1 MPKSNPKLTLSVSRD
16 IPFDKLV
23 LSQSNVRRIKAGVGI
38 EDLAEDIARRTLLQS
53 LTVRAV
59 VDGDGNETGMF
70 EVPSG
75 GRRYRALE
83 LLVKRKQLP
92 RTAPVPCIVRTAG
105 DAEEDSLAENIQR
118 APLHPLDQFR
128 AFLSLREKGQSEE
141 EIAAHQFVSV
151 SVVKHRLKLAS
162 VSPKILDAYAE
173 DQITLD
179 QLMAFT
185 VNGDHERQEQV
196 FERLAGTHDRQPY
209 AIRRMLTEGAVR
221 ASDKRARFIDIDGYI
236 EAGGSIM
243 RDLFQGDDGGWLQDV
258 GLVDLMVSERLRE
271 EAMKVQA
278 EGWRWIDAAPD
289 FPYGHTYGLRQ
300 LRGTPVEIS
309 PEEQATR
316 DALQAE
322 FDALTAEYEDAPELP
337 DEVDE
342 RLGEL
347 ETAIEALDQRPLAY
361 DADEVL
367 RAGAFVSIAADG
379 SLRIERGFVRPED
392 ELPVEPEPSALADG
406 AGAVAYAGDGSAVL
420 TDQQQSGNDDGVEPA
435 AEPEEDEGLRPIP
448 DRLMSELTA
457 HRTIALRDAVAQSPE
472 VAFRACLHA
481 LVLRL
486 FYRYALDSCLELE
499 VKHVGFGQQALGL
512 GDTMSAQAIDARHQ
526 ALADLL
532 PAQPEALWDALGDMD
547 GDQKQ
552 SLFAHCIACTVN
564 ATFEAYN
571 RRPRALGHADQLA
584 VAVDL
589 DMAAAGW
596 TPTADGFLG
605 RVTKA
610 RILQAVTEAK
620 GERCGDSIAHLK
632 KGDMA
637 ARAAVLLEG
646 TGWLPEPL
654 RTPGHALPTPL
665 EVAAGPAI
673 DPESETTDDEA
684 LEAVTDADPQVEAD
698 PAAED
703 GTRSV
708 ANEEPIDDTAGAE
721 GETPFAIAA
730 E

>member
-1 MPKSNPKLTLSVSRD
+1 MPKSNPKLALSVSRD

-38 EDLAEDIARRTLLQS
+38 EELAEDIARRTLLQS

-59 VDGDGNETGMF
+59 VDAEGNETGMF

-83 LLVKRKQLP
+83 LLVRRKRLP
-92 RTAPVPCIVRTAG
+92 RNAPVPCIVRTEG

-128 AFLSLREKGQSEE
+128 AFLALREKGQSEE

-151 SVVKHRLKLAS
+151 AVVKQRLKLAS

-173 DQITLD
+173 DEITLD

-196 FERLAGTHDRQPY
+196 FERLAASYDRQPY

-221 ASDKRARFIDIDGYI
+221 ASDKRARFIDIDAYV
-236 EAGGSIM
+236 EAGGGVM

-300 LRGTPVEIS
+300 LRGTPVEITA
-309 PEEQATR
+309 EEQATR

-322 FDALTAEYEDAPELP
+322 FDALVAEHEDLPELP

-347 ETAIEALDQRPLAY
+347 ETAIEALDQRPLTF
-361 DADEVL
+361 DPDEVS
-367 RAGAFVSIAADG
+367 RAGVFVSIAPDG

-392 ELPVEPEPSALADG
+392 ELPLELERSGMAQGD
-406 AGAVAYAGDGSAVL
+406 DGSVHAG
-420 TDQQQSGNDDGVEPA
+420 TDYDGDRVDIDSDMDVAP
-435 AEPEEDEGLRPIP
+435 EPEEDEGLRPIP
-448 DRLMSELTA
+448 DRLMAELTA
-457 HRTIALRDAVAQSPE
+457 YRTLALRDAVARSPE

-486 FYRYALDSCLELE
+486 FYRYALDSCLELDA
-499 VKHVGFGQQALGL
+499 KQVGFGQQEPGL
-512 GDTMSAQAIDARHQ
+512 GDTASAQAIDARQ
-526 ALADLL
+526 KMLADLL
-532 PAQPEALWDALGDMD
+532 PAQPEALWDALAEMD
-547 GDQKQ
+547 DEQRQ
-552 SLFAHCIACTVN
+552 SLFAHCVACAVN

-571 RRPRALGHADQLA
+571 RRPRALAHADRLA
-584 VAVDL
+584 QAVDL

-596 TPTADGFLG
+596 TPTVDTFFG

-610 RILQAVTEAK
+610 RIVQAVTEAK
-620 GERCGDSIAHLK
+620 GERTAESIAHLK
-632 KGDMA
+632 KPDMA

-646 TGWLPEPL
+646 SGWLPEPL
-654 RTPGHALPTPL
+654 RTPGRALP
-665 EVAAGPAI
+665 
-673 DPESETTDDEA
+673 S
-684 LEAVTDADPQVEAD
+684 QVEGKRESLIEEAILDGESVGEAQSAAD
-698 PAAED
+698 D
-703 GTRSV
+703 GARSV
-708 ANEEPIDDTAGAE
+708 ADEEPIDEYAGAE
-721 GETPFAIAA
+721 GDTPFAVAA

>member
-1 MPKSNPKLTLSVSRD
+1 MPKSNPKLALSVSQD

-59 VDGDGNETGMF
+59 VDADGNETGMF

-92 RTAPVPCIVRTAG
+92 RNAPVPCIIRTEG

-128 AFLSLREKGQSEE
+128 AFLTLREKGQSEE

-151 SVVKHRLKLAS
+151 AVVKQRLKLAS

-173 DQITLD
+173 DEITLD

-196 FERLAGTHDRQPY
+196 YEWLAGSYDHQPY

-221 ASDKRARFIDIDGYI
+221 ACDKRARFIDIDAYI
-236 EAGGSIM
+236 EAGGGVM

-258 GLVDLMVSERLRE
+258 GLVDLMVSERLHE

-289 FPYGHTYGLRQ
+289 FPYGHSYGLRQ

-309 PEEQATR
+309 AEEQATR

-322 FDALTAEYEDAPELP
+322 YDALMAEHEDSPELP
-337 DEVDE
+337 DEIDE

-347 ETAIEALDQRPLAY
+347 ETAIEELDQRPLAY
-361 DADEVL
+361 DADEVA
-367 RAGAFVSIAADG
+367 RAGAFASIAPDG

-392 ELPVEPEPSALADG
+392 ELPIEPEQ
-406 AGAVAYAGDGSAVL
+406 GAVSGDHNSHADNGTSHEGAQV
-420 TDQQQSGNDDGVEPA
+420 DIESNNVEVA
-435 AEPEEDEGLRPIP
+435 AEPEEDESLRPIP

-457 HRTIALRDAVAQSPE
+457 HRTLALRDAVARSPE
-472 VAFRACLHA
+472 VAFHACLHA

-486 FYRYALDSCLELE
+486 FYRYALDSCLELDA
-499 VKHVGFGQQALGL
+499 KHVGFGQQAPGL
-512 GDTMSAQAIDARHQ
+512 GDTASAQAIDARHQ

-547 GDQKQ
+547 GEQQK
-552 SLFAHCIACTVN
+552 SLFAHCVACTVN

-571 RRPRALGHADQLA
+571 RRPRALIHADQLA
-584 VAVDL
+584 QAVDL

-596 TPTADGFLG
+596 KPTADTFLG

-610 RILQAVTEAK
+610 RIMQAVAEAK
-620 GERCGDSIAHLK
+620 GERTADSIAHLK
-632 KGDMA
+632 KPDMA

-646 TGWLPEPL
+646 SGWLPEPL
-654 RTPGHALPTPL
+654 RTPGRAIPTPTER
-665 EVAAGPAI
+665 EV
-673 DPESETTDDEA
+673 ESPTDEA
-684 LEAVTDADPQVEAD
+684 IVDADAIGEAKPTAD
-698 PAAED
+698 D
-703 GTRSV
+703 GARSV
-708 ANEEPIDDTAGAE
+708 ADEAPIDDNAEAE
-721 GETPFAIAA
+721 GETHFAVAA

>member
-1 MPKSNPKLTLSVSRD
+1 MAKSNPKLALSVSRD

-38 EDLAEDIARRTLLQS
+38 EELAEDIARRTLLQS

-59 VDGDGNETGMF
+59 VDANGNETGMF

-83 LLVKRKQLP
+83 LLVKRKRLP
-92 RTAPVPCIVRTAG
+92 RNAPVPCIIRTEG

-128 AFLSLREKGQSEE
+128 AFLALREKGQSEE

-151 SVVKHRLKLAS
+151 AVVKQRLKLAA
-162 VSPKILDAYAE
+162 VSPKILEAYAE
-173 DQITLD
+173 DEITLD

-196 FERLAGTHDRQPY
+196 FERLASSHDRQPY
-209 AIRRMLTEGAVR
+209 AIRRLLTEGAVR
-221 ASDKRARFIDIDGYI
+221 ASDKRARFIDIDAYV
-236 EAGGSIM
+236 EAGGGVM

-258 GLVDLMVSERLRE
+258 GLVDLMVSEQLRE

-300 LRGTPVEIS
+300 LRGTPVEINA
-309 PEEQATR
+309 EEQATR

-322 FDALTAEYEDAPELP
+322 YDALVAEHEDLPELP
-337 DEVDE
+337 DAVDE

-347 ETAIEALDQRPLAY
+347 ETAIEALDQRPLAF
-361 DADEVL
+361 DADEVA
-367 RAGAFVSIAADG
+367 RAGAFVSIAQDG

-392 ELPVEPEPSALADG
+392 EQPIESQPDAVVEA
-406 AGAVAYAGDGSAVL
+406 
-420 TDQQQSGNDDGVEPA
+420 DDGHDDSGTDDGGQQVDIHGDVA
-435 AEPEEDEGLRPIP
+435 AASELDEDEGLRPIP

-457 HRTIALRDAVAQSPE
+457 HRTLALRDAVARSPE

-486 FYRYALDSCLELE
+486 FYRYALDSCLDLE
-499 VKHVGFGQQALGL
+499 AKHVGFVHQAPGL
-512 GDTMSAQAIDARHQ
+512 GDTTSAQTIDTRHH
-526 ALADLL
+526 ALAELL
-532 PAQPEALWDALGDMD
+532 PAQPEALWDALGDMND
-547 GDQKQ
+547 EQCQ

-564 ATFEAYN
+564 ATFEPYN
-571 RRPRALGHADQLA
+571 RRPRALVHADRLA
-584 VAVDL
+584 QAVDL
-589 DMAAAGW
+589 DLAAAGW
-596 TPTADGFLG
+596 IPTVDAFLG

-610 RILQAVTEAK
+610 RIVLAVTEAK
-620 GERCGDSIAHLK
+620 GARIAESLTQLK
-632 KGDMA
+632 KPDMA

-646 TGWLPEPL
+646 SGWLPEPL
-654 RTPGHALPTPL
+654 RTAGRPVATPV
-665 EVAAGPAI
+665 EGEIESAI
-673 DPESETTDDEA
+673 EDAIVGAEPESEA
-684 LEAVTDADPQVEAD
+684 Q
-698 PAAED
+698 PAADD
-703 GTRSV
+703 GARSV
-708 ANEEPIDDTAGAE
+708 AEKTPIDDNAE
-721 GETPFAIAA
+721 ADGDTPFAVAA

>member
-1 MPKSNPKLTLSVSRD
+1 MPKSNPKLALSVSRD

-38 EDLAEDIARRTLLQS
+38 EDLADDIARRTLLQS

-59 VDGDGNETGMF
+59 VDADGNETGMF

-92 RTAPVPCIVRTAG
+92 RNAPVPCIIRTEG

-128 AFLSLREKGQSEE
+128 AFLALREKGQSEE

-151 SVVKHRLKLAS
+151 AVVKQRLKLAS

-173 DQITLD
+173 DEITLD

-185 VNGDHERQEQV
+185 VNGDHERQEQI
-196 FERLAGTHDRQPY
+196 FERLAGSYDSQPY

-221 ASDKRARFIDIDGYI
+221 ACDKRARFINIDAYI
-236 EAGGSIM
+236 EAGGGVM

-271 EAMKVQA
+271 EAMKVQT

-300 LRGTPVEIS
+300 LRGTPVEITA
-309 PEEQATR
+309 EEQATR

-322 FDALTAEYEDAPELP
+322 YDALVAEHEDLPELP

-361 DADEVL
+361 DADEVT
-367 RAGAFVSIAADG
+367 RAGAFISIAPDG

-392 ELPVEPEPSALADG
+392 ELPIEREQ
-406 AGAVAYAGDGSAVL
+406 GAVVDGDNG
-420 TDQQQSGNDDGVEPA
+420 TDDGGDQVVIEIDVEVAP
-435 AEPEEDEGLRPIP
+435 EPEEDEGLRPIP
-448 DRLMSELTA
+448 DRLMAELTA
-457 HRTIALRDAVAQSPE
+457 HRTLALRDAVARSPE
-472 VAFRACLHA
+472 VAFHACLHA

-486 FYRYALDSCLELE
+486 FYRYALDSCLELDA
-499 VKHVGFGQQALGL
+499 KHVGFGQQAPGL
-512 GDTMSAQAIDARHQ
+512 GDTAPAQSIDARHQ

-547 GDQKQ
+547 GEQQKA
-552 SLFAHCIACTVN
+552 LFAHCVARTVN
-564 ATFEAYN
+564 AMFEAYN
-571 RRPRALGHADQLA
+571 RRPRALAHADRLA
-584 VAVDL
+584 RAVDL

-596 TPTADGFLG
+596 TPTADTFLG

-610 RILQAVTEAK
+610 RILQAVAEAK
-620 GERCGDSIAHLK
+620 GERAAESIAHLK
-632 KGDMA
+632 KPDMA

-646 TGWLPEPL
+646 SGWLPEPL
-654 RTPGHALPTPL
+654 RTPGRAIPTPTER
-665 EVAAGPAI
+665 EV
-673 DPESETTDDEA
+673 ESPTDEPI
-684 LEAVTDADPQVEAD
+684 VDADALGEAQ
-698 PAAED
+698 PAADD

-708 ANEEPIDDTAGAE
+708 ADEAPIDENAEAE
-721 GETPFAIAA
+721 GDTPFAVAA

>member
-1 MPKSNPKLTLSVSRD
+1 MSKSSPKLALSTSRD

-59 VDGDGNETGMF
+59 VDAEGNETGMF

-83 LLVKRKQLP
+83 LLVKRKKLP
-92 RTAPVPCIVRTAG
+92 RNAPVPCIVRTAG

-128 AFLSLREKGQSEE
+128 AFLALREKGQSEE

-151 SVVKHRLKLAS
+151 AVVKQRLKLAS

-173 DQITLD
+173 DAITLD

-196 FERLAGTHDRQPY
+196 FERLAGPYDNQPY
-209 AIRRMLTEGAVR
+209 MIRRMLTEGAVR
-221 ASDKRARFIDIDGYI
+221 ASDKRARFIDIDAYV
-236 EAGGSIM
+236 EAGGSVM

-300 LRGTPVEIS
+300 LRGTPVAIS
-309 PEEQATR
+309 AEEQATR

-322 FDALTAEYEDAPELP
+322 FDALVAEYEDAPELP
-337 DEVDE
+337 DEVDA

-361 DADEVL
+361 DADDVA
-367 RAGAFVSIAADG
+367 RAGTFVSIAPDG

-392 ELPVEPEPSALADG
+392 ELPVEPEQ
-406 AGAVAYAGDGSAVL
+406 GAVAEAHQDHADNGTDIGGGQAGIDS
-420 TDQQQSGNDDGVEPA
+420 DVEPA
-435 AEPEEDEGLRPIP
+435 PEPEEDEGLRPIP
-448 DRLMSELTA
+448 DRLVSELTA
-457 HRTIALRDAVAQSPE
+457 HRTLALRDAVAQSPE
-472 VAFRACLHA
+472 VAFHACLHA
-481 LVLRL
+481 LVIRL

-499 VKHVGFGQQALGL
+499 AKHVGFGQQAPGL
-512 GDTMSAQAIDARHQ
+512 GDTESAQAIDTRHQ

-532 PAQPEALWDALGDMD
+532 PAQPESLWDALGEMD
-547 GDQKQ
+547 GDQQK

-571 RRPRALGHADQLA
+571 RRPRALAHADRLA
-584 VAVDL
+584 QAVDL

-596 TPTADGFLG
+596 TPTVGTFLG

-610 RILQAVTEAK
+610 RIVQAVAEAK
-620 GERCGDSIAHLK
+620 GERVAESIAQLK

-646 TGWLPEPL
+646 SGWLPEPL
-654 RTPGHALPTPL
+654 RTPGRALPEPVESEAESPIE
-665 EVAAGPAI
+665 EVIVENAI
-673 DPESETTDDEA
+673 DGKVSS
-684 LEAVTDADPQVEAD
+684 
-698 PAAED
+698 AEDD
-703 GTRSV
+703 GTRPV
-708 ANEEPIDDTAGAE
+708 ADEAPLGDNDMVE
-721 GETPFAIAA
+721 GDTPFAVAA

>member
-1 MPKSNPKLTLSVSRD
+1 MPKSNPKLALSVSRD

-23 LSQSNVRRIKAGVGI
+23 LSQANVRRIKAGVGI
-38 EDLAEDIARRTLLQS
+38 EDLADDIARRTLLQS
-53 LTVRAV
+53 LTVRVV
-59 VDGDGNETGMF
+59 VDADGNETGMF

-92 RTAPVPCIVRTAG
+92 RNAPVPCIIRTEG

-128 AFLSLREKGQSEE
+128 AFLALREKGQSEE

-151 SVVKHRLKLAS
+151 AVVKQRLKLAS

-173 DQITLD
+173 DEITLD

-196 FERLAGTHDRQPY
+196 YERLAGSYDRQPY

-221 ASDKRARFIDIDGYI
+221 ACDKRARFIDVDAYI
-236 EAGGSIM
+236 EAGGGVM

-271 EAMKVQA
+271 EAIKAQA
-278 EGWRWIDAAPD
+278 EGWHWIDAAPD

-300 LRGTPVEIS
+300 LRGTPVEITA
-309 PEEQATR
+309 EEQATR

-322 FDALTAEYEDAPELP
+322 YDALAAEYEDLPELP

-347 ETAIEALDQRPLAY
+347 ETAIEALDQRPLTY
-361 DADEVL
+361 DADEVA
-367 RAGAFVSIAADG
+367 RAGAFVSIAPDG

-392 ELPVEPEPSALADG
+392 ELPIEPEQ
-406 AGAVAYAGDGSAVL
+406 GAVSGDDNSHADNGTSHEGAQV
-420 TDQQQSGNDDGVEPA
+420 DIESDNVEVA

-457 HRTIALRDAVAQSPE
+457 HRTLALRDAVARSPE
-472 VAFRACLHA
+472 VAFHACLHA

-486 FYRYALDSCLELE
+486 FYRYALDSCLELDA
-499 VKHVGFGQQALGL
+499 KHVGFGQQAPGL
-512 GDTMSAQAIDARHQ
+512 GDTASAQAIDARHQ

-532 PAQPEALWDALGDMD
+532 PSEPEALWDALGDMD
-547 GDQKQ
+547 GEQQKA
-552 SLFAHCIACTVN
+552 LFAHCIACTVN

-571 RRPRALGHADQLA
+571 RRPRALVHADMLA
-584 VAVDL
+584 EAVDL

-596 TPTADGFLG
+596 TPTADTFLG

-610 RILQAVTEAK
+610 RIVQAVAEAK
-620 GERCGDSIAHLK
+620 GERAAESIAHLK
-632 KGDMA
+632 KPDMA

-646 TGWLPEPL
+646 SGWLPEPL
-654 RTPGHALPTPL
+654 RTPGRAIPTPT
-665 EVAAGPAI
+665 
-673 DPESETTDDEA
+673 ESAFESPIDEA
-684 LEAVTDADPQVEAD
+684 IVDADGLGEAQSAGD
-698 PAAED
+698 D
-703 GTRSV
+703 GARSV
-708 ANEEPIDDTAGAE
+708 ADEAPIDDNAGAE
-721 GETPFAIAA
+721 GDTPFAVAA

>member
-59 VDGDGNETGMF
+59 VGSDGTETGMF

-83 LLVKRKQLP
+83 MLVKRKKLP
-92 RTAPVPCIVRTAG
+92 RNAPVPCIVRTAG

-128 AFLSLREKGQSEE
+128 AFLALREKGQSEE

-151 SVVKHRLKLAS
+151 AVVKQRLKLAS
-162 VSPKILDAYAE
+162 VSAKILDAYAE
-173 DQITLD
+173 DAITLE

-196 FERLAGTHDRQPY
+196 FERLAGSYDNQPY

-221 ASDKRARFIDIDGYI
+221 ASDKRARFIDIDAYV
-236 EAGGSIM
+236 EAGGGVM

-271 EAMKVQA
+271 ETMKVQA

-300 LRGTPVEIS
+300 LRGTPVAIS
-309 PEEQATR
+309 AEEQATR

-322 FDALTAEYEDAPELP
+322 FDALVEEHEGAPELP

-361 DADEVL
+361 DADEVA

-379 SLRIERGFVRPED
+379 GLRIERGFVRPED
-392 ELPVEPEPSALADG
+392 ELPVESRGDTLAGNDADDGDDAAIGDHYGSTGGNAEPAPEPD
-406 AGAVAYAGDGSAVL
+406 
-420 TDQQQSGNDDGVEPA
+420 
-435 AEPEEDEGLRPIP
+435 EDEGLRPIP
-448 DRLMSELTA
+448 DRLVSELTA
-457 HRTIALRDAVAQSPE
+457 HRTLALRDAMARSPE
-472 VAFRACLHA
+472 VAFHACLHA
-481 LVLRL
+481 LALRL
-486 FYRYALDSCLELE
+486 FYRYALDSCLELDA
-499 VKHVGFGQQALGL
+499 KHVGFGQQAPGL
-512 GDTMSAQAIDARHQ
+512 GDTASAQAIDARHQ

-547 GDQKQ
+547 GEQQKA
-552 SLFAHCIACTVN
+552 LFAHCVACTVN

-571 RRPRALGHADQLA
+571 RRPRALAHADRLA
-584 VAVDL
+584 QAVDL
-589 DMAAAGW
+589 DMATAGW
-596 TPTADGFLG
+596 TPTVDTFLG

-610 RILQAVTEAK
+610 RIVQAVTEAK
-620 GERCGDSIAHLK
+620 GERIAESIAHLK

-637 ARAAVLLEG
+637 ARAAVLLQG
-646 TGWLPEPL
+646 SGWLPEPL
-654 RTPGHALPTPL
+654 RTPGRTLPP
-665 EVAAGPAI
+665 P
-673 DPESETTDDEA
+673 
-684 LEAVTDADPQVEAD
+684 VEC
-698 PAAED
+698 AAELSIEEVIADSVLEGEVPSAEDD
-703 GTRSV
+703 GTRPV
-708 ANEEPIDDTAGAE
+708 AAE
-721 GETPFAIAA
+721 APLGDNDMVEGDTPFAVAA

>member
-1 MPKSNPKLTLSVSRD
+1 MSKSSPKLALSASRD

-59 VDGDGNETGMF
+59 VDTDGNETGMF

-83 LLVKRKQLP
+83 LLVKRKKLP
-92 RTAPVPCIVRTAG
+92 RNAPVPCIVRTAG

-128 AFLSLREKGQSEE
+128 AFLALREKGQSEE

-151 SVVKHRLKLAS
+151 AVVKQRLKLAS

-173 DQITLD
+173 DAITLD

-196 FERLAGTHDRQPY
+196 FERLAGSYDNQPY

-221 ASDKRARFIDIDGYI
+221 ASDKRARFIDIDAYV
-236 EAGGSIM
+236 EAGGSVM

-300 LRGTPVEIS
+300 LRGMPVAIS
-309 PEEQATR
+309 AEEQATR

-322 FDALTAEYEDAPELP
+322 YDALIAEYEDAPELP

-361 DADEVL
+361 DADEVA
-367 RAGAFVSIAADG
+367 RAGAFVSIAPDG

-392 ELPVEPEPSALADG
+392 ELPVEPEQ
-406 AGAVAYAGDGSAVL
+406 GAVVEADQDHADNGTDIGGGQAGIDS
-420 TDQQQSGNDDGVEPA
+420 NVEPA
-435 AEPEEDEGLRPIP
+435 PEPEEDEGLRPIP
-448 DRLMSELTA
+448 DRLVSELTA
-457 HRTIALRDAVAQSPE
+457 HRTLALRDAVARSPE
-472 VAFRACLHA
+472 VAFHACLHA

-499 VKHVGFGQQALGL
+499 AKHVGFGQQAPGL
-512 GDTMSAQAIDARHQ
+512 GDTASAQAIDARHQ

-532 PAQPEALWDALGDMD
+532 PAQPEALWNALGDMD
-547 GDQKQ
+547 GEQQKA
-552 SLFAHCIACTVN
+552 LFAHCVASTVN

-571 RRPRALGHADQLA
+571 RRPRALAHADRLA
-584 VAVDL
+584 QAVDL

-596 TPTADGFLG
+596 TPTVDTFLG

-610 RILQAVTEAK
+610 RIVQAVTEAK
-620 GERCGDSIAHLK
+620 GERTAEGIAHLK

-646 TGWLPEPL
+646 SGWLPEPL
-654 RTPGHALPTPL
+654 RTPGRALPKP
-665 EVAAGPAI
+665 V
-673 DPESETTDDEA
+673 ESEAESPIK
-684 LEAVTDADPQVEAD
+684 EVIVENAINGEVSS
-698 PAAED
+698 AEDD
-703 GTRSV
+703 GTRPV
-708 ANEEPIDDTAGAE
+708 ADEAPLGDNDMVE
-721 GETPFAIAA
+721 GDTPFAVAA

>member
-1 MPKSNPKLTLSVSRD
+1 MPKSNPKLALSVSRD

-38 EDLAEDIARRTLLQS
+38 EDLAQDIARRTLLQS

-59 VDGDGNETGMF
+59 VDADGNETGMF

-92 RTAPVPCIVRTAG
+92 RNAPVPCIIRTEG

-128 AFLSLREKGQSEE
+128 AFLALREKGQSEE

-151 SVVKHRLKLAS
+151 AVVKQRLKLAS

-173 DQITLD
+173 DEITLD

-185 VNGDHERQEQV
+185 VNGDHERQEQI
-196 FERLAGTHDRQPY
+196 FERLAGSYDSQPY

-221 ASDKRARFIDIDGYI
+221 ACDKRARFINIDAYI
-236 EAGGSIM
+236 EAGGGVM

-271 EAMKVQA
+271 EAMKVQT

-300 LRGTPVEIS
+300 LRGTPVEITA
-309 PEEQATR
+309 EEQATR

-322 FDALTAEYEDAPELP
+322 YDALVAEHEDLPELP

-361 DADEVL
+361 DADEVT
-367 RAGAFVSIAADG
+367 RAGAFISIAPDG

-392 ELPVEPEPSALADG
+392 ELPIEPEQ
-406 AGAVAYAGDGSAVL
+406 GAVVDGDNG
-420 TDQQQSGNDDGVEPA
+420 TDDGGDQVGIDIDVEVAP
-435 AEPEEDEGLRPIP
+435 EPEEDEGLRPIP

-457 HRTIALRDAVAQSPE
+457 HRTLALRDAVARSPE
-472 VAFRACLHA
+472 VAFHACLHA

-486 FYRYALDSCLELE
+486 FYRYSLDSCLELDA
-499 VKHVGFGQQALGL
+499 KHVGFGQQAPGL
-512 GDTMSAQAIDARHQ
+512 GDTAPAQSIDARHQ

-547 GDQKQ
+547 GEQQKA
-552 SLFAHCIACTVN
+552 LFAHCVACTVN
-564 ATFEAYN
+564 AMFEAYN
-571 RRPRALGHADQLA
+571 RRPRALAHADRLA
-584 VAVDL
+584 RAVDL
-589 DMAAAGW
+589 DMAAVGW
-596 TPTADGFLG
+596 TPTADTFLG

-610 RILQAVTEAK
+610 RILQAVAEAK
-620 GERCGDSIAHLK
+620 GERAAESIAHFK
-632 KGDMA
+632 KPDMA

-646 TGWLPEPL
+646 SGWLPEPL
-654 RTPGHALPTPL
+654 RTPGRAIPTPTEC
-665 EVAAGPAI
+665 EV
-673 DPESETTDDEA
+673 ESPTDEA
-684 LEAVTDADPQVEAD
+684 IVDADALGEAKPTAD
-698 PAAED
+698 D
-703 GTRSV
+703 GSRSV
-708 ANEEPIDDTAGAE
+708 ADEAPIDDNAGAE
-721 GETPFAIAA
+721 GDSPFAVAA

>member
-1 MPKSNPKLTLSVSRD
+1 MPKSSPKLALSVSRD

-38 EDLAEDIARRTLLQS
+38 EELAEDIARRTLLQS

-59 VDGDGNETGMF
+59 VDADGQETGMF

-83 LLVKRKQLP
+83 LLVKRKRLP
-92 RTAPVPCIVRTAG
+92 RNAPVPCIVRTEG

-128 AFLSLREKGQSEE
+128 AFLALREKGQTEE

-151 SVVKHRLKLAS
+151 AVVKQRLKLAS

-173 DQITLD
+173 DEITLD

-196 FERLAGTHDRQPY
+196 YERLAASYDRQPY
-209 AIRRMLTEGAVR
+209 VIRRMLTEGAVR
-221 ASDKRARFIDIDGYI
+221 ASDKRARFIDVDAYV
-236 EAGGSIM
+236 EAGGSVM

-271 EAMKVQA
+271 EAAKVQA
-278 EGWRWIDAAPD
+278 EGWRWVDIAPD

-300 LRGTPVEIS
+300 LRGTPVAITA
-309 PEEQATR
+309 EEQATR
-316 DALQAE
+316 DALQE
-322 FDALTAEYEDAPELP
+322 EYDALVAEHEDAPELP

-347 ETAIEALDQRPLAY
+347 ETAIEALDQRPFVY
-361 DADEVL
+361 DAEEVS
-367 RAGAFVSIAADG
+367 RAGTFVSIAPDG
-379 SLRIERGFVRPED
+379 GLRIERGYVRPED
-392 ELPVEPEPSALADG
+392 ELPIEPESGADAEDDDSSTAAANG
-406 AGAVAYAGDGSAVL
+406 SNEQDGIGTAI
-420 TDQQQSGNDDGVEPA
+420 EPA
-435 AEPEEDEGLRPIP
+435 PEPEEDESLRPIP

-457 HRTIALRDAVAQSPE
+457 HRTVALRDAVARAPE
-472 VAFRACLHA
+472 VAFLACLHA

-486 FYRYALDSCLELE
+486 FYRFALDSCLELD
-499 VKHVGFGQQALGL
+499 VKHMVFDHQAPGL
-512 GDTMSAQAIDARHQ
+512 GDSASAQAVDARHQ
-526 ALADLL
+526 AFADML
-532 PAQPEALWDALGDMD
+532 PAQPEALWDALGGMD
-547 GDQKQ
+547 DDQRRA
-552 SLFAHCIACTVN
+552 LFAHCVACTVN

-571 RRPRALGHADQLA
+571 RRPRALAHADRLA
-584 VAVDL
+584 EAVDL

-596 TPTADGFLG
+596 TPTVDTFFG

-610 RILQAVTEAK
+610 RIVQAVTEAK
-620 GERCGDSIAHLK
+620 GERTAESIAHLK
-632 KGDMA
+632 KPDMA

-646 TGWLPEPL
+646 SCWLPEPL
-654 RTPGHALPTPL
+654 RTPGRGLP
-665 EVAAGPAI
+665 
-673 DPESETTDDEA
+673 S
-684 LEAVTDADPQVEAD
+684 QVEGKAESLVEEAILDAEFIGEAQSAAD
-698 PAAED
+698 D
-703 GTRSV
+703 GARSV
-708 ANEEPIDDTAGAE
+708 ADEEPIDDNEPVE
-721 GETPFAIAA
+721 GDTPFAVAA

>member
-1 MPKSNPKLTLSVSRD
+1 MPKSNPKLALSVSRD

-38 EDLAEDIARRTLLQS
+38 EELAEDIDRRTLLQS

-59 VDGDGNETGMF
+59 VDEAGQETGMF

-83 LLVKRKQLP
+83 LLVKRKRLP
-92 RTAPVPCIVRTAG
+92 RNAPVPCILRTEG

-128 AFLSLREKGQSEE
+128 AFLALREKGQTEE

-151 SVVKHRLKLAS
+151 AVVKQRLKLAS
-162 VSPKILDAYAE
+162 VSPKVLDAYAE
-173 DQITLD
+173 AEIRLD

-196 FERLAGTHDRQPY
+196 YERLAASHDRQPY

-221 ASDKRARFIDIDGYI
+221 ALDKRARFIDVDAYV
-236 EAGGSIM
+236 EAGGSVM

-271 EAMKVQA
+271 EAVKVQA

-300 LRGTPVEIS
+300 LRGTPVEITA
-309 PEEQATR
+309 EEQATR

-322 FDALTAEYEDAPELP
+322 YDALGAEYEDAPELP

-361 DADEVL
+361 DADEVT
-367 RAGAFVSIAADG
+367 RAGAFVSLAPDG
-379 SLRIERGFVRPED
+379 SLRVERGYVRPED
-392 ELPVEPEPSALADG
+392 ELPVELEAVPVVGGDYVDNGIGSDGQDDDPVVIEGTGPAPES
-406 AGAVAYAGDGSAVL
+406 
-420 TDQQQSGNDDGVEPA
+420 
-435 AEPEEDEGLRPIP
+435 EEDEGLRPIP

-457 HRTIALRDAVAQSPE
+457 HRTLALRDAVAGSHE
-472 VAFRACLHA
+472 VAFLACLHA
-481 LVLRL
+481 LVLKL
-486 FYRYALDSCLELE
+486 FYRYALDSCLELDA
-499 VKHVGFGQQALGL
+499 KHVGFGHQAPGL
-512 GDTMSAQAIDARHQ
+512 GDTASAQAMDARHQ
-526 ALADLL
+526 AFADML
-532 PAQPEALWDALGDMD
+532 PAQPEALWDALGGMD
-547 GDQKQ
+547 EEQRQ
-552 SLFAHCIACTVN
+552 SLFAHCVACTIN
-564 ATFEAYN
+564 ATFEPYN
-571 RRPRALGHADQLA
+571 RRPRALAHADRLA
-584 VAVDL
+584 QAVDL

-596 TPTADGFLG
+596 TPTVDAFLG

-610 RILQAVTEAK
+610 RIVQAVAEAK
-620 GERCGDSIAHLK
+620 GERAAEGIAHLK

-637 ARAAVLLEG
+637 ARAAVLLDG

-654 RTPGHALPTPL
+654 RTPGRALLAPMEGDAESATFN
-665 EVAAGPAI
+665 APA
-673 DPESETTDDEA
+673 D
-684 LEAVTDADPQVEAD
+684 TDAESVAQ
-698 PAAED
+698 PATND
-703 GTRSV
+703 GARSV
-708 ANEEPIDDTAGAE
+708 AEEELIDDYDPVE
-721 GETPFAIAA
+721 GDAPFAIAA

>member
-1 MPKSNPKLTLSVSRD
+1 MSKSSPKLALSVSRD

-38 EDLAEDIARRTLLQS
+38 EELAEDIARRTLLQS

-59 VDGDGNETGMF
+59 VDADGNETGMF

-83 LLVKRKQLP
+83 LLMKRKRLP
-92 RTAPVPCIVRTAG
+92 RNAPVPCIVRTEG

-128 AFLSLREKGQSEE
+128 AFLALREKGQSEE

-151 SVVKHRLKLAS
+151 AVVKQRLKLAS

-173 DQITLD
+173 DAITLD

-196 FERLAGTHDRQPY
+196 FERLAGSYDNQPY

-221 ASDKRARFIDIDGYI
+221 ASDKRARFIDLDAYV
-236 EAGGSIM
+236 EAGGGVM

-271 EAMKVQA
+271 EAIKVQG

-300 LRGTPVEIS
+300 LRGTPVEITA
-309 PEEQATR
+309 EEQATR

-322 FDALTAEYEDAPELP
+322 YDALVAENEDLPELP
-337 DEVDE
+337 DAVDE

-347 ETAIEALDQRPLAY
+347 ETAIEALEQRPIAF
-361 DADEVL
+361 DPDEVA
-367 RAGAFVSIAADG
+367 RAGAFVSIAPDG
-379 SLRIERGFVRPED
+379 SVRIERGFVRPED
-392 ELPVEPEPSALADG
+392 ELPVEPESGTAVEGDDGDGDVGEDGNDRGDIDDG
-406 AGAVAYAGDGSAVL
+406 AGVA
-420 TDQQQSGNDDGVEPA
+420 P
-435 AEPEEDEGLRPIP
+435 EPEEDEGLRPIP
-448 DRLMSELTA
+448 DRLVSELTA
-457 HRTIALRDAVAQSPE
+457 HRTLALRDAVAQSPE

-499 VKHVGFGQQALGL
+499 AKHVGFGQQAPGL
-512 GDTMSAQAIDARHQ
+512 GETASALAIDARHQ
-526 ALADLL
+526 ALAALL
-532 PAQPEALWDALGDMD
+532 PAQPESLWDVLGDMD
-547 GDQKQ
+547 DEQRQ
-552 SLFAHCIACTVN
+552 ALFAHCVACTVN

-571 RRPRALGHADQLA
+571 RRPRALAHADRLA
-584 VAVDL
+584 LAVDL

-596 TPTADGFLG
+596 VPTVDTFLG

-610 RILQAVTEAK
+610 RIVQAVTEVK
-620 GERCGDSIAHLK
+620 GERTAETIAHLK
-632 KGDMA
+632 KPDMA

-646 TGWLPEPL
+646 SGWLPEPL
-654 RTPGHALPTPL
+654 RTPGR
-665 EVAAGPAI
+665 AI
-673 DPESETTDDEA
+673 PKAVEAESPIDEA
-684 LEAVTDADPQVEAD
+684 NVDGEPPSEAPSAAD
-698 PAAED
+698 D
-703 GTRSV
+703 GARSV
-708 ANEEPIDDTAGAE
+708 AEDEPIDDNDNVE
-721 GETPFAIAA
+721 DDTPFAVAA

>member
-1 MPKSNPKLTLSVSRD
+1 MPKSNPKLALSVSRD

-38 EDLAEDIARRTLLQS
+38 EDLAEDVARRTLLQS

-59 VDGDGNETGMF
+59 VDADGNETGMF

-92 RTAPVPCIVRTAG
+92 RNAPVPCIIRTEG

-128 AFLSLREKGQSEE
+128 AFLALREKGQSEE

-151 SVVKHRLKLAS
+151 AVVKQRLKLAS

-173 DQITLD
+173 DEITLD

-185 VNGDHERQEQV
+185 VNNDHERQEQV
-196 FERLAGTHDRQPY
+196 FERLAGSYDRQPY

-221 ASDKRARFIDIDGYI
+221 ACDKRARFIDIDAYV
-236 EAGGSIM
+236 EAGGGVM
-243 RDLFQGDDGGWLQDV
+243 RDLFQGDDGGWLQDI

-278 EGWRWIDAAPD
+278 EGWRWIDSAPD

-300 LRGTPVEIS
+300 LRGTPVEITA
-309 PEEQATR
+309 EEQATR

-322 FDALTAEYEDAPELP
+322 YDALVAEHEDSPELP

-347 ETAIEALDQRPLAY
+347 ETAIEALDRRPLAY
-361 DADEVL
+361 DADEAA
-367 RAGAFVSIAADG
+367 RAGAFISIAPDG

-392 ELPVEPEPSALADG
+392 ELPIEPEQGAIVEGDHGHADNG
-406 AGAVAYAGDGSAVL
+406 
-420 TDQQQSGNDDGVEPA
+420 TDDGGDQAGIDSDVEVVP
-435 AEPEEDEGLRPIP
+435 EPEEDEGLRPIP
-448 DRLMSELTA
+448 DRLMSELSA
-457 HRTIALRDAVAQSPE
+457 HRTLALRDAVARSPE
-472 VAFRACLHA
+472 VAFHACLHA

-486 FYRYALDSCLELE
+486 FYRYALDSCLELDA
-499 VKHVGFGQQALGL
+499 KHVGFGQQAPGL
-512 GDTMSAQAIDARHQ
+512 GDTAPAQSIDARHQ

-547 GDQKQ
+547 GEQQKA
-552 SLFAHCIACTVN
+552 LFAHCVACTVN

-571 RRPRALGHADQLA
+571 RRPRALAHADMLA
-584 VAVDL
+584 NAVDL
-589 DMAAAGW
+589 DMAAAVW
-596 TPTADGFLG
+596 TPTADTFLG

-610 RILQAVTEAK
+610 RIVQAVAEAK
-620 GERCGDSIAHLK
+620 GERTAESIAHLK
-632 KGDMA
+632 KPDMA

-646 TGWLPEPL
+646 SGWLPEPL
-654 RTPGHALPTPL
+654 RTPGRAIPTPTER
-665 EVAAGPAI
+665 EV
-673 DPESETTDDEA
+673 ESPTDDA
-684 LEAVTDADPQVEAD
+684 IVDADAIGEA
-698 PAAED
+698 PSAADD
-703 GTRSV
+703 GARSV
-708 ANEEPIDDTAGAE
+708 ADEAPIDDNAEAE
-721 GETPFAIAA
+721 GDTPFAVAA